1 MIFLSVLFLLTATLY
16 SSVGFGG
23 GSTYL
28 ALLLLWNTPYTI
40 FPILA
45 LACNIAV
52 VSGNSF
58 NYIRN
63 GHFNKSLLIPYLIGS
78 IPFAYWGGSLVIDK
92 NTFEIILFAV
102 LLSAGIL
109 LLFNFKSF
117 GSEKKSYK
125 KIPLYISVS
134 TGSVLGFISG
144 VVGIGGGIFLSPILF
159 LLQAGKPRDIAT
171 TASIFILINSVSG
184 LIAQLQKD
192 HLRIE
197 IVDYWFLILSVVI
210 GGQIGNYLNLK
221 ILPSKG
227 LAVLTAILVLFVA
240 LRMGYKIF

>member
-1 MIFLSVLFLLTATLY
+1 
-16 SSVGFGG
+16 
-23 GSTYL
+23 
-28 ALLLLWNTPYTI
+28 
-40 FPILA
+40 
-45 LACNIAV
+45 
-52 VSGNSF
+52 
-58 NYIRN
+58 
-63 GHFNKSLLIPYLIGS
+63 
-78 IPFAYWGGSLVIDK
+78 
-92 NTFEIILFAV
+92 
-102 LLSAGIL
+102 
-109 LLFNFKSF
+109 
-117 GSEKKSYK
+117 
-125 KIPLYISVS
+125 LYISVS
-134 TGSVLGFISG
+134 IGSVLGFISG